1 LEVFRAIAKDLRPAV
16 AKDLG
21 TFLDKFGGSTNTNTI
36 STIASKGVSPGKA
49 NKEEPKPR
57 ATLTRPPPAP
67 GSAQK

>member
-1 LEVFRAIAKDLRPAV
+1 MFRAITKDLRPAV

-21 TFLDKFGGSTNTNTI
+21 TFLDKFGGSTNNI
-36 STIASKGVSPGKA
+36 SSIASKGVSPGKA

>member
-21 TFLDKFGGSTNTNTI
+21 TFLDKFGGNTNTI
-36 STIASKGVSPGKA
+36 SSIASKGVSPGKA

>member
-1 LEVFRAIAKDLRPAV
+1 MEVFRAIAKDLRPAV

-21 TFLDKFGGSTNTNTI
+21 TFLDKFGGNTT
-36 STIASKGVSPGKA
+36 SSIASKGVSPGKA

-57 ATLTRPPPAP
+57 QTLTRLPPAP